1 MKAFRIKQIEEEL
14 RKRNEDE
21 VCGFLL
27 VSYELAMTI
36 LQSNLYSRPDVREL
50 VDSILTLVNEGGD
63 SSEQ

>member
-14 RKRNEDE
+14 RKRNENE

-50 VDSILTLVNEGGD
+50 VDSILTLVNE
-63 SSEQ
+63 

>member
-50 VDSILTLVNEGGD
+50 VDSILTLVNE
-63 SSEQ
+63 